1 MHIANGHYA
10 GALRTNVTHLA
21 SGAQLHTD
29 APKDNHG
36 KGEAFSPTDL
46 CAVSLGS
53 CLVTVMGI
61 HARAKGT
68 DLDGMSWTIEKVM
81 AANPRRI
88 DKIRIEISW
97 PNAALQEA
105 NLIAEL
111 KDIAL
116 NCPVAK
122 SLSAGLE
129 QEILFHW

>member
-1 MHIANGHYA
+1 MHIANGHYT
-10 GALRTNVTHLA
+10 GALRTHSTHLA

-36 KGEAFSPTDL
+36 MGEAFSPTDL

-68 DLDGMSWTIEKVM
+68 DLDGMSWTVSKVM

-88 DKIRIEISW
+88 EKIRIEISW
-97 PNAALQEA
+97 PTAGQQDPKLLE
-105 NLIAEL
+105 EL
-111 KDIAL
+111 KEIAL
-116 NCPVAK
+116 HCPVAK

-129 QEILFHW
+129 QEIIFNW